1 MNLFIHTIYFFLI
14 LFYLI
19 TFSFIVY
26 HLVKYSINASLN
38 RIVLPFFA
46 IVSILFLISNLL
58 LFFSIDW
65 QEFFLSMPISFN

>member
-1 MNLFIHTIYFFLI
+1 MTYFVYTIYAALI

-26 HLVKYSINASLN
+26 HLVKYSINSQLN
-38 RIVLPFFA
+38 RIILPFFT
-46 IVSILFLISNLL
+46 IISILFLISNLL

-65 QEFFLSMPISFN
+65 GTFFLNLPISIG